1 MTTAISHTSPHCPSS
16 GSLLAFL
23 SVFCFFFHSRCWRGT
38 SSCSFSVSARLRFRS
53 VCFLPFV
60 PFATYPLLHF
70 LAFFFSFAR
79 LFTFRQ
85 LRRVAQLL
93 VGLLLSLRPA
103 ALAVGLAIGRGDGWG
118 WVGVIYSGSGWPPGG
133 GGGSAHTRGRD
144 RHTRPQWVFFF
155 LGFLRGIQHG
165 SGLARDF
172 WFHRWTDGR
181 EGSIGK
187 VRSCYRFSGAKK
199 GLVDMGGG
207 KAKHH
212 CIKLLGFLG

>member
-23 SVFCFFFHSRCWRGT
+23 SVFFFFHSRCWRGT
-38 SSCSFSVSARLRFRS
+38 SSCSFSVSVRLRFRS

-93 VGLLLSLRPA
+93 VGLLLSLDRPA

-118 WVGVIYSGSGWPPGG
+118 WVGVIYSGSGRPPGG
-133 GGGSAHTRGRD
+133 ADARERQTHTPAVG
-144 RHTRPQWVFFF
+144 FLL